1 MMEEPRNPAS
11 TTPPGDGI
19 YNPSRLDLPNAT
31 AVLVLGILS
40 IVLSCWYFSLVGIV
54 LSIIAL
60 VLSGKDMT
68 RYYSNPNQFTISSFN
83 NVKAGRVCAI
93 IGLTVA
99 LIFFI
104 FMVLIMVGVFVTMPF
119 WGMID

>member
-1 MMEEPRNPAS
+1 MEEQQIPQTNP
-11 TTPPGDGI
+11 PQGDNI
-19 YNPSRLDLPNAT
+19 YNPSRQDLPNST

-40 IVLSCWYFSLVGIV
+40 IVLSCWYFSLIGVV

-60 VLSGKDMT
+60 VLSSKDLT
-68 RYYSNPNQFTISSFN
+68 LYYSNPNQFTISSFN
-83 NVKAGRVCAI
+83 NLKAGRVCAI

-99 LIFFI
+99 IIFFI
-104 FMVLIMVGVFVTMPF
+104 FMVLILVGVFVTMPF

>member
-1 MMEEPRNPAS
+1 MEEQQFNQP
-11 TTPPGDGI
+11 TPPQGGEHS
-19 YNPSRLDLPNAT
+19 YLNQQNLPNAT

-40 IVLSCWYFSLVGIV
+40 IVLSCWYFSIIGVI

-60 VLSGKDMT
+60 VLASKDLT
-68 RYYSNPNQFTISSFN
+68 LYYSKPNEYTLSSFN
-83 NVKAGRVCAI
+83 NLKAGRVCAI

-99 LIFFI
+99 IIFFI
-104 FMVLIMVGVFVTMPF
+104 FLVLILVGVLVSLPF

>member
-1 MMEEPRNPAS
+1 MEEQQ
-11 TTPPGDGI
+11 TPQTNLPQGGGI
-19 YNPSRLDLPNAT
+19 YNPSRQDLPNST

-40 IVLSCWYFSLVGIV
+40 IVLSCWYFSIIGVV

-60 VLSGKDMT
+60 VLSSKDLT
-68 RYYSNPNQFTISSFN
+68 VYYSNPNQFTVSSFN
-83 NVKAGRVCAI
+83 NLKAGRVCAI

-99 LIFFI
+99 VIFFI
-104 FMVLIMVGVFVTMPF
+104 FMVLILVGVFVTIPF